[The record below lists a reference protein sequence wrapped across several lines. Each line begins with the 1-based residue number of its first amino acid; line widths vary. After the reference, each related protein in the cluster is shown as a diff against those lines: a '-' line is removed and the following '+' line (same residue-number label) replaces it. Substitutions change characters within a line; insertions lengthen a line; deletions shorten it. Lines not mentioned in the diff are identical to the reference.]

1 MCDDEIQKVE
11 VFDANQEIMWQTRG
25 GGGTSFNPPF
35 EWVAAN
41 LVDSPSV
48 LLYFTDGCCGGDR
61 PQQAPDYPVLWALW
75 GPKQRQ
81 PWGFNLPLTECN

>member
-25 GGGTSFNPPF
+25 GGGTSFDPPF

-41 LVDSPSV
+41 LVDPPSCLV
-48 LLYFTDGCCGGDR
+48 YFTDGCHNGSVPPG
-61 PQQAPDYPVLWALW
+61 APGYPVLWALW
-75 GPKQRQ
+75 GPKKKQA
-81 PWGFNLPLTECN
+81 WGTNLELQDM